1 MMSDRK
7 KKEMEIFTICQ
18 KSGDVNINDHFTGV
32 LFSESE
38 LYDKPY
44 ASMPCK
50 CIGKIGSSERVF
62 LTDDKLCSFSVTDG
76 WGEKE
81 GSLAA
86 LGQGFVFRYD
96 TPMELED
103 LKAFV
108 TKPPEAHGFAANMKR
123 CAEIRIAT
131 TIISIL
137 ENNS

>member
-1 MMSDRK
+1 MLSKRKEYRDEIYEICKKSD
-7 KKEMEIFTICQ
+7 
-18 KSGDVNINDHFTGV
+18 DVNVNDHFTGV

-38 LYDKPY
+38 LYDKSY

-62 LTDDKLCSFSVTDG
+62 LTDDKLCYFSVTDG

-108 TKPPEAHGFAANMKR
+108 ADPPEAHGFAANMKR
-123 CAEIRIAT
+123 HVEIEAAKN
-131 TIISIL
+131 IISIL
-137 ENNS
+137 ENNF